1 MKVAIL
7 SPYPTRQFQE
17 ELECPQLSQQNNAT
31 WTVVLARSLA
41 RLPDTEIHVV
51 TEVDDIPASKTVT
64 ADGVHIH
71 FVRSPSRFKTLTF
84 WQFDRLRLHR
94 VLAEIDPD
102 VVHGE
107 GIENQYGYAAVTAGR
122 PCLLTIHGIPKLVR
136 SFYGGAWFDRQRL
149 VELFEQYC
157 LRHATNLVVINPF
170 VADVYDL
177 QANGQR
183 LFPIPNAIAL
193 EFFETS
199 VVAREDDLLLAIG
212 TLEPRKG
219 FDVFLAA
226 LAVLQ
231 RRGVTA
237 RVKIVGPV
245 LSGGGSCHDQ
255 LRQFADANG
264 LHVEFTGG
272 LAPAAIADLLHRCCA
287 LVHPARH
294 ETAPMVVAEAMA
306 AGTPVLA
313 SRVGGLPHMIDDG
326 RSGLLFE
333 SENVDELAG
342 KLEQLLRDPARGRAL
357 GKAAA
362 EQARQTYHPSRVA
375 ELTRQAYA
383 TVLAAKSGR

>member
-7 SPYPTRQFQE
+7 SPYPTQQFQQ
-17 ELECPQLSQQNNAT
+17 ELGCRQLSHQSNAT

-41 RLPDTEIHVV
+41 QLSDTEVHVI
-51 TEVDDIPASKTVT
+51 TEIDDIPASKTVT

-71 FVRSPSRFKTLTF
+71 FIRSPARFKTLTL

-107 GIENQYGYAAVTAGR
+107 GLENQYGYAAVTAGR

-136 SFYGGAWFDRQRL
+136 SFYGGAWFDRQRF
-149 VELFEQYC
+149 VEMFERYC

-170 VADVYDL
+170 VAAVYDL
-177 QANGQR
+177 EANGHR
-183 LFPIPNAIAL
+183 LFPISNAIAL
-193 EFFETS
+193 EFFEASAVT
-199 VVAREDDLLLAIG
+199 REDDLLLSIG
-212 TLEPRKG
+212 TLERRKG

-237 RVKIVGPV
+237 RVKIVGTAPP
-245 LSGGGSCHDQ
+245 GGEGYHDQ
-255 LRQFADANG
+255 LRRFADAHG

-272 LAPAAIADLLHRCCA
+272 LAPTAVAGLLHRCLA
-287 LVHPARH
+287 LVHAARH
-294 ETAPMVVAEAMA
+294 ETAPMTVAEAMS
-306 AGTPVLA
+306 AGTPVVA
-313 SRVGGLPHMIDDG
+313 SRVAGVPYMVDDG

-333 SENVDELAG
+333 SENVDELAR
-342 KLEQLLRDPARGRAL
+342 KLEQLLRDPARARAL
-357 GKAAA
+357 GAAAA
-362 EQARQTYHPSRVA
+362 EQARQTYHPDHVA
-375 ELTRQAYA
+375 KLTRAAYQEILTTA
-383 TVLAAKSGR
+383 